1 MKVADESVTGS
12 RGSVAAGDGDP
23 AKGTSRGGTPSV
35 GRYLRQILDEL
46 RKVVRPTR
54 TEWTTY
60 TIVVIVFVV
69 AVMAY
74 VFGLDSL
81 ITRVVFWVFAG
92 SGS

>member
-1 MKVADESVTGS
+1 MADESETGS
-12 RGSVAAGDGDP
+12 PGSVAAGGEEP
-23 AKGTSRGGTPSV
+23 AKSTSKGGAFSL

-54 TEWTTY
+54 NEWTTY

-81 ITRVVFWVFAG
+81 ITRLVFWAFAG

>member
-12 RGSVAAGDGDP
+12 PGSVAAGGEEP
-23 AKGTSRGGTPSV
+23 AKSTSTGGAFSL

-54 TEWTTY
+54 NEWTTY

-81 ITRVVFWVFAG
+81 ITRLVFWAFAG

>member
-12 RGSVAAGDGDP
+12 PGSVAAGGGEP
-23 AKGTSRGGTPSV
+23 AKSPSKGGSV
-35 GRYLRQILDEL
+35 SLGRYLRQILDEL

-54 TEWTTY
+54 HEWTTY

-81 ITRVVFWVFAG
+81 ITRLVFWAFAG

>member
-12 RGSVAAGDGDP
+12 RGSVAAGGGEP
-23 AKGTSRGGTPSV
+23 AKDTSKGGPASL

-60 TIVVIVFVV
+60 TIVVIIFVV

-81 ITRVVFWVFAG
+81 FTRLVFWVFAG
-92 SGS
+92 NGA